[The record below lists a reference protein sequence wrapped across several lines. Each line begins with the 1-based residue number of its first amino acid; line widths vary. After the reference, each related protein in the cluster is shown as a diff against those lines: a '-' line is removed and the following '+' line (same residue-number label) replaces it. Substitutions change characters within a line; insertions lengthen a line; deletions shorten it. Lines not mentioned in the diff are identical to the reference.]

1 MSLIYKC
8 LKFNPFYI
16 PVMVK
21 SSEHLATNLLPWNYI
36 DMSSFL
42 E

>member
-16 PVMVK
+16 MVK